1 MFWSLLFADFQ
12 KRFSKQVVIE
22 TFIQHIS
29 PEVQVFC
36 LDYIKS
42 LIESDTNTCFIAFAW
57 NAKGF
62 VITILVFLLVSFFGK
77 TGNSYFQ
84 IFLQLLL

>member
-12 KRFSKQVVIE
+12 KRFSKEVVIE

-29 PEVQVFC
+29 PKVQVFC

-42 LIESDTNTCFIAFAW
+42 LIESNMILFYRISVIAFAW

-62 VITILVFLLVSFFGK
+62 AIAILVFLLVSFFW
-77 TGNSYFQ
+77 
-84 IFLQLLL
+84 